1 VTDPQ
6 RPGRDERFGATGS
19 PSSSMTW
26 PPPTGAGKI
35 GTYVPPLLESLG
47 RDSMDPGYAEA
58 AARRAVDP
66 QGRRPSGASQVIAA
80 VAGLLMAGLLFG
92 TAAGA
97 TVSNEPRAEKARSA
111 LLEDIDRAQTHQSEL
126 AASASALA
134 ADLRSTQADL
144 GAAGP
149 LQTVAELERASGS
162 TAVHGP
168 GLRIVIDQGNSGD
181 TSGVGVIQDRDIQ
194 LLVNDLWAAGAEA
207 ISVGGVRLRPTSS
220 IRQAGGSILVD
231 NRPVFWPITVDA
243 IGEPSALQVRTVGSA
258 GFGRFSSF
266 AQLYD
271 IQFDVTAQQDM
282 ALPVGSGAELRYA
295 QGLGAAESE
304 SSGTA
309 APATPTTAT
318 PSPATPSTATP
329 PTTPAGSPSVSSRS
343 TSSAPTATATS
354 TP

>member
-1 VTDPQ
+1 MTDPQ

-66 QGRRPSGASQVIAA
+66 QGRRPSRASQVIAA
-80 VAGLLMAGLLFG
+80 AAGLLMAGLLFG

-258 GFGRFSSF
+258 GFGRFSSL

-282 ALPVGSGAELRYA
+282 ALPAGSGAELRYA
-295 QGLGAAESE
+295 QGPGPAESG

-309 APATPTTAT
+309 APAPATPT
-318 PSPATPSTATP
+318 PSPATPPTATP
-329 PTTPAGSPSVSSRS
+329 PTTPAGSLPASSGS
-343 TSSAPTATATS
+343 TSPAPTATATS